1 MAEATDLAAL
11 QKRINEDPA
20 LKKRFLAKPSATLK
34 QEGLKLTPKQSRRVE
49 DLVKRVKTPGAEVPG
64 AGKAPADL
72 RAITITIGIDF

>member
-11 QKRINEDPA
+11 QKRINTDEA
-20 LKKRFLAKPSATLK
+20 FRKRFLAKPSATLK
-34 QEGLKLTPKQSRRVE
+34 QEGVTLTQAQARRVN
-49 DLVKRVKTPGAEVPG
+49 DLVKRAKTPGAQVPG